1 MTRFVYGD
9 HTNVEVGPYIRGFP
23 YSTLHFELSCSG
35 FRSNHG
41 NDPPE
46 WVEVNSPNDEPY
58 FLALRDFCRTFDD
71 DLASDF
77 RAISRIRNRYAHLCG
92 RRLLTAHSS

>member
-1 MTRFVYGD
+1 MTRFVYSD
-9 HTNVEVGPYIRGFP
+9 HTNVEVGPNIRGLAHR
-23 YSTLHFELSCSG
+23 TLHFELSCSG

-41 NDPPE
+41 HYPPE

-58 FLALRDFCRTFDD
+58 FLALRNFCRTLDD

-77 RAISRIRNRYAHLCG
+77 RTISRISNRYAHRCG
-92 RRLLTAHSS
+92 RRLLTAQ